1 MARFTMRLYLANC
14 SAVGRGHTCTDAM
27 KQALIQYAVHS
38 GGCHEKAARTL
49 ATTARAA
56 RRGGVGEVKW
66 KIEDGPNWVEVERC

>member
-1 MARFTMRLYLANC
+1 
-14 SAVGRGHTCTDAM
+14 M